1 MDGDHDDAD
10 EDDDNGDDDNGD
22 DDKGEKMMMIHMM
35 VRASFNR
42 ETFTVEQLYGN
53 AANKCEHALSHWNT
67 SARRRKKYFVT
78 LKYFIR
84 IFLLHILCEHAFMPI
99 YFSKTGENAI

>member
-10 EDDDNGDDDNGD
+10 EDDDNGDDD
-22 DDKGEKMMMIHMM
+22 KGEKMTMIHMM

-67 SARRRKKYFVT
+67 SARKGQKYSVT

-84 IFLLHILCEHAFMPI
+84 IFLLHILCEHACMHI